1 MNNQELYVLM
11 NIAKQNHQMN
21 MTVKDFMELN
31 ADFFNL
37 TDEELQVIYNDYK
50 DRENCALWCGKPIAQ
65 MSDDAVISWLI
76 SFLNGANAYDEVDI
90 RMYEIFSLDRKFRSP
105 EFNHK
110 VDYLLEVI

>member
-1 MNNQELYVLM
+1 
-11 NIAKQNHQMN
+11 

-37 TDEELQVIYNDYK
+37 TDEELQVIYNAFK
-50 DRENCALWCGKPIAQ
+50 ERETFVFPWLGKPIAQ
-65 MSDDAVISWLI
+65 MSDDAVIAWLI
-76 SFLNGANAYDEVDI
+76 SFLNGADAYDEVDI

-105 EFNHK
+105 EFNHR